1 MPSCGLEVKRVSK
14 QDLSDLFVMRE
25 DGFIK
30 IPQDS
35 NLSWLSL
42 FYALPKELV
51 EKRPAYLELPRNIK
65 RLLREERYREMLN
78 DSFLELVWDC
88 YAWSIWQFLQVP
100 AKGGGYREIPGD
112 WSHYSGDFPLW
123 RMSYDI
129 IRYFRLAFECELDWS
144 FQRLFSAPEDIDV
157 PWLSYR
163 HFSNLVG
170 NLTDKIV
177 SEQNL
182 QPVIDSVW
190 ENLQP
195 EDYNGGKNVSNGI
208 SSVHGTTTESMS
220 IFP

>member
-14 QDLSDLFVMRE
+14 QDLSDLFVVRE

-88 YAWSIWQFLQVP
+88 YAWSI
-100 AKGGGYREIPGD
+100 
-112 WSHYSGDFPLW
+112 
-123 RMSYDI
+123 
-129 IRYFRLAFECELDWS
+129 
-144 FQRLFSAPEDIDV
+144 
-157 PWLSYR
+157 
-163 HFSNLVG
+163 
-170 NLTDKIV
+170 
-177 SEQNL
+177 
-182 QPVIDSVW
+182 
-190 ENLQP
+190 
-195 EDYNGGKNVSNGI
+195 
-208 SSVHGTTTESMS
+208 
-220 IFP
+220 